1 MADIRRNHERM
12 VPAPAPAPRELH
24 LVDGTAARSAD
35 DVPRAVSVSVVIPC
49 RNEALNLP
57 AVLSQL
63 RTAQAEVIIVD
74 GGSTDGTGEVAR
86 RLLPDAVVV
95 QQRGKGKGDA
105 LRTGFAVATGD
116 VIVMLDGD
124 GSMSPGEI
132 DAFVEALVRGADMV
146 KGSRQLPGGG
156 SADLTWLRSFGNRM
170 LGMLF
175 NQIFTTRHTDLCY
188 GYLAFWKRHLDVL
201 MPDCPGFEVESW
213 LCARAHRAGLR
224 VAEVPSHEGRRI
236 YGESNLRTFR
246 DGARVVRL
254 LAGEWWSMSRG
265 RWTTA
270 RGRA

>member
-1 MADIRRNHERM
+1 MAGVRRDHERV
-12 VPAPAPAPRELH
+12 VPGVVPRELH
-24 LVDGTAARSAD
+24 LVDGDAPGEPDA
-35 DVPRAVSVSVVIPC
+35 VPLAVAVSVVIPC
-49 RNEALNLP
+49 RNEAMNLP

-63 RTAQAEVIIVD
+63 RTVPAEVIIVD
-74 GGSTDGTGEVAR
+74 GGSTDGTAAVAR
-86 RLLPDAVVV
+86 QLLPGAVVV
-95 QQRGKGKGDA
+95 RQRGRGKGDA

-124 GSMSPGEI
+124 GSMSPGEM
-132 DAFVEALVRGADMV
+132 DAFVKALAGGADMV

-156 SADLTWLRSFGNRM
+156 SADLTLVRAIGNRM
-170 LGMLF
+170 LGLF
-175 NQIFTTRHTDLCY
+175 FNRIFATQHTDLCY

-213 LCARAHRAGLR
+213 MCARAHRAGLR

-236 YGESNLRTFR
+236 YGDSNLRTFR

-254 LAGEWWSMSRG
+254 LVREWWSMSRG
-265 RWTTA
+265 RWTAA